1 MTASIRVSK
10 SLRDLSRRFRK
21 KKVSISS
28 GTAPTVPGD
37 DNDIEELAFHPK
49 QTALFVVQ
57 EGKTI
62 LLQPRQ
68 DDMSQWGCG
77 PGPLVV
83 LI

>member
-1 MTASIRVSK
+1 M
-10 SLRDLSRRFRK
+10 
-21 KKVSISS
+21 
-28 GTAPTVPGD
+28 PGD
-37 DNDIEELAFHPK
+37 DNDIEELSFLPVR

>member
-1 MTASIRVSK
+1 M
-10 SLRDLSRRFRK
+10 
-21 KKVSISS
+21 
-28 GTAPTVPGD
+28 PGD

-68 DDMSQWGCG
+68 DDMSQWSCG